1 MAWRLSYAHRLGEA
15 VTYGKGLSEE
25 VAKIFFFF
33 RRLFCM
39 QQRLPRGLQ
48 EDRGNAS
55 RLLLIDETLSLLL
68 DYLLIGQYF
77 LHLPSHTLFFLPFFG
92 IMQLLFYENKA
103 HMYDREQP

>member
-1 MAWRLSYAHRLGEA
+1 
-15 VTYGKGLSEE
+15 
-25 VAKIFFFF
+25 
-33 RRLFCM
+33 M

-55 RLLLIDETLSLLL
+55 RLLLIDEFSLSLSSRLSI
-68 DYLLIGQYF
+68 YSFGQYF
-77 LHLPSHTLFFLPFFG
+77 LHLPRHMMFVISFFG